1 MENALSLAEFDEIVL
16 AHADEDIDDV
26 LEHYG
31 RLGMKWYQHI
41 YGEEDGRARYNDKW
55 KAKES
60 SKVRK
65 RANKQYVGAG
75 KSAHRLFENEKPY
88 MARQLLKARNLS
100 ADLAIKEL
108 TRIANMSTEDILKET
123 KEKHK
128 WQAKNLIASIFVPG
142 GILQSSRL
150 QKDKPINTSDF
161 KTKSRTGQTQNEV
174 ILREQRRQEY
184 SPVDYYA
191 FSPQSNFQDTMN
203 SLGITDSFLRNYD
216 EEHKDKIKVPSYS

>member
-123 KEKHK
+123 KEKLVISRQNLVQGKHK
-128 WQAKNLIASIFVPG
+128 TRLFLENRDVKN
-142 GILQSSRL
+142 
-150 QKDKPINTSDF
+150 
-161 KTKSRTGQTQNEV
+161 
-174 ILREQRRQEY
+174 ILR
-184 SPVDYYA
+184 S
-191 FSPQSNFQDTMN
+191 TIMH
-203 SLGITDSFLRNYD
+203 FLRNLIS
-216 EEHKDKIKVPSYS
+216 KIQ